1 MTKKTFMVTAIDT
14 DAGKTI
20 VTGHIARYLKSTGLK
35 VITQKIAQTGCKGLS
50 DDICKHR
57 QIMGEALNGF
67 DRDGTTCPYVF
78 EVPASPHLAAQLA
91 NTTIDLAHIKQA
103 TATLQSEYDVVVLEG
118 VGGLMVPLT
127 PEVTLIDYIADNQL
141 PVVLVA
147 TSKLGSINHTLLSL
161 EALKNRNIELIA
173 LIYNRCFDSN
183 KLIANDSALVFRRYL
198 KDNFPA
204 ASFLEVP
211 LLENNEKIEFPD
223 IAKYLQN

>member
-20 VTGHIARYLKSTGLK
+20 VTGQIARYLKSTGLN

-67 DRDGTTCPYVF
+67 DMDSTTCPYVF
-78 EVPASPHLAAQLA
+78 EIPASPHLAAKLA
-91 NTTIDLAHIKQA
+91 NTPIDLARIKQA
-103 TATLQSEYDVVVLEG
+103 TATLESNYDVVVLEG

-127 PEVTLIDYIADNQL
+127 PSVTLIDYIADNQL

-161 EALKNRNIELIA
+161 EALKHRKIELIA

-183 KLIANDSALVFRRYL
+183 ELIANDSALIFRRYI
-198 KDNFPA
+198 NEHFPN
-204 ASFLEVP
+204 ASFLEMPMLNGNDGVD
-211 LLENNEKIEFPD
+211 FTD
-223 IAKYLQN
+223 IANYLQ